1 MSEKIDLLKDKK
13 DLYHPSAKPAI
24 IDVPVMQF
32 LMIDG
37 QGAPGSQLYQEVVSS
52 LYQMS
57 YSLKFAIKKQL
68 EIDYGVMP
76 LEGLW
81 WALDWN
87 AFTADQRDQW
97 QWTVMIAQPEWVT
110 AERVEEARR
119 QVIKK
124 GSQRAE
130 QIRFE
135 SFHEGL
141 CAQVMHTG
149 PYSAEAPVIAALHAF
164 ITAQGYRL
172 EGKHHE
178 IYLGDPNRTAPER
191 LKTVLRQPVAA
202 KL

>member
-13 DLYHPSAKPAI
+13 DLYRPTARASLVTVPA
-24 IDVPVMQF
+24 MMF

-37 QGAPGSQLYQEVVSS
+37 QGAPGSPVYQEIVSS
-52 LYQMS
+52 LYQMA
-57 YSLKFAIKKQL
+57 YTLKFAVKKQL

-81 WALDWN
+81 WAVDWN
-87 AFTADQRDQW
+87 VFTDGQRDQW
-97 QWTVMIAQPEWVT
+97 QWTMMIAQPEWVT

-124 GSQRAE
+124 GSQQAE

-135 SFHEGL
+135 VFDEGL

-149 PYSAEAPVIAALHAF
+149 PYSAEGPVIAALHTF
-164 ITAQGYRL
+164 IKEQGCQL
-172 EGKHHE
+172 SGKHHE

-191 LKTVLRQPVAA
+191 LKTVLRQPVN
-202 KL
+202 K